1 MNIAVVQAAGVLFDA
16 SAGVEHFCAKLQ
28 SAATP
33 GTRLVVFPE
42 NFIGGYPR
50 GLQFGAVVGDRT
62 AEGRRLWQRY
72 YDGAID
78 VPGPETERM
87 AKAAKEAG
95 TFVVVG
101 IVERDSS
108 FGRGTLYSTVL
119 YFSPVGELLHKHRK
133 LKPTAAERYIWG
145 EGDGSTLKVVPTEI
159 GKLGALVCWESYM
172 PLARMALY
180 AQGVEIYIAPTADS
194 RPGWQATL
202 QHIALE
208 GRCFVVG
215 CNMYV
220 PENAAI
226 ETGGEQPRS
235 TLSRGGSAV
244 YGPLG
249 DCLAGPVFDEEAT
262 LRADIDLAD
271 CARGKFDFDVVGHYS
286 RPDVFSFAVDDT
298 PRVPVRFKTQ
308 E

>member
-1 MNIAVVQAAGVLFDA
+1 MNVAVVQAAGVLFDA
-16 SAGVEHFCAKLQ
+16 LAGVEHFCAKLR

-33 GTRLVVFPE
+33 DTQLVVFPE

-62 AEGRRLWQRY
+62 PEGRRLWQRY
-72 YDGAID
+72 YGGAID

-87 AKAAKEAG
+87 AEAAREAG
-95 TFVVVG
+95 AFVVVG
-101 IVERDSS
+101 VVERDSS

-119 YFSPVGELLHKHRK
+119 YFSPAGELLHKHRK
-133 LKPTAAERYIWG
+133 LKPTAAERSIWG
-145 EGDGSTLKVVPTEI
+145 EGDGSTLKVVPTAV
-159 GKLGALVCWESYM
+159 GKLGALICWESYM

-194 RPGWQATL
+194 REGWQATL
-202 QHIALE
+202 RHIALE
-208 GRCFVVG
+208 GRCFVIG
-215 CNMYV
+215 CNMFV
-220 PENAAI
+220 PEDAGV

-244 YGPLG
+244 YAPLG
-249 DCLAGPVFDEEAT
+249 ECLAGPVFDEEAI
-262 LRADIDLAD
+262 LRAEIDLSEI
-271 CARGKFDFDVVGHYS
+271 ARGKFDFDVVGHYS

-298 PRVPVRFKTQ
+298 PRVPVRFKTKS
-308 E
+308 